1 MSAVTYATDML
12 GITDQTS
19 FLLLDLRDPEEYE
32 HWRIRESINFPATM
46 IARDK
51 MIPELF
57 RFKNKPDKL
66 IIVYHTDERK
76 GTQAANLMSEK
87 GYDNVFLLSGGIDQF
102 NEEFTILVEGKN
114 VPKPRAQANLEEQKR
129 KADKSEQIKMR
140 SMQKKM
146 DKF

>member
-32 HWRIRESINFPATM
+32 HWRIRESINFPATN

-102 NEEFTILVEGKN
+102 NEEFNPMVEGKN
-114 VPKPRAQANLEEQKR
+114 VPKPRQQAIEEEQKR
-129 KADKSEQIKMR
+129 KSDKSEQIKMR